1 MKKLLSLLLV
11 VLTLT
16 LILSACGTDGGEITT
31 DEQTTTAPEE
41 TLPPAYDMDIIKPGE
56 TEYVLLR
63 SEDASKAVT
72 DATVKLR
79 NAIDEKYGI
88 RISITTDFEMP
99 NFNPENRPI
108 YEIIVGNV
116 NREESAKAKEGLL
129 YNDAVITVIG
139 TRVVIT
145 GGSDDAT
152 IKAVDLFIEK
162 YLKDD
167 GVILSSNL
175 RDVTAGEYLNAGVT
189 LGGKDLSEY
198 VLVYGNSYKN
208 IAEAL
213 AEKIGEATG
222 ACISI
227 APEKTEKAP
236 LEITIGASS
245 RSELDTSLRTDDFA
259 ILEDGDCLHIKAT
272 NLTAIKMACAEFIER
287 LLGEKKELTTS
298 DFAVKYVLPDRQE
311 YINDISKL
319 ELHWSFDFVTPEW
332 MLDFDE
338 KYAAMMDPAGR
349 LMSCLHRGE
358 VDYYPENSIE
368 GLISSIMMGGD
379 MVEIDPRLTKD
390 GVFILLHDATL
401 TRTTNFTEMAGKNGL
416 PTSANVSDWTYAQ
429 LMQLSLKMGA
439 GGDSAEV
446 TSYKIPTL
454 DEAFKVCANR
464 IFIRLD
470 VKGPDGSSLPFW
482 DFEKDIWPLMQ
493 KYECYNTPIIT
504 WHKWFTQ
511 NNYKLAKTYR
521 QKTKELCG
529 KPMIFMLPNNASA
542 DALSMIIRANNF
554 DYTMRLTCNF
564 SDYSYKT
571 FLSNNASRFKDFKDT
586 IRMYADVH
594 NTNTKYPENKESH
607 EFYGILYDAGIN
619 VQLVNRGLLL
629 CSYIAENFGPAEY
642 KN

>member
-1 MKKLLSLLLV
+1 MKILLSLLLV

-79 NAIDEKYGI
+79 NEIDKKYGI
-88 RISITTDFEMP
+88 RMSITTDFEMP
-99 NFNPENRPI
+99 GADPSKRPEC
-108 YEIIVGNV
+108 EIIIGSV
-116 NREESAKAKEGLL
+116 NRDEYSAAAKGLL
-129 YNDAVITVIG
+129 YGDALITVSG
-139 TRVVIT
+139 KRVIIT
-145 GGSDDAT
+145 GGSDDAAVR
-152 IKAVDLFIEK
+152 AVDIFIEK
-162 YLKDD
+162 YLKDG
-167 GVILSSNL
+167 GVVLSSDL

-189 LGGKDLSEY
+189 LGGKTLSEY
-198 VLVYGNSYKN
+198 VIVYGNSYKSL
-208 IAEAL
+208 AQQLAL
-213 AEKIGEATG
+213 RIGEVTG
-222 ACISI
+222 DVVSVV
-227 APEKTEKAP
+227 PEKTEKAA
-236 LEITIGASS
+236 LEISVGANS
-245 RSELDTSLRTDDFA
+245 RSPLDTSLRVDDFS
-259 ILEDGDCLHIKAT
+259 ILEDGSSLHLKGGSM
-272 NLTAIKMACAEFIER
+272 TALKMACAELIQR
-287 LLGEKKELTTS
+287 ISGEKKALSVS
-298 DFAVKYVLPDRQE
+298 DIAVKYVLPDRQE

-429 LMQLSLKMGA
+429 LMQLDLKMGA

-521 QKTKELCG
+521 EKTKELCG
-529 KPMIFMLPNNASA
+529 KPMIFMLPNNSSA
-542 DALSMIIRANNF
+542 EALSMIIRANSF

-619 VQLVNRGLLL
+619 VQLVNHGLLL
-629 CSYIAENFGPAEY
+629 CTYIAENFQAAE
-642 KN
+642 